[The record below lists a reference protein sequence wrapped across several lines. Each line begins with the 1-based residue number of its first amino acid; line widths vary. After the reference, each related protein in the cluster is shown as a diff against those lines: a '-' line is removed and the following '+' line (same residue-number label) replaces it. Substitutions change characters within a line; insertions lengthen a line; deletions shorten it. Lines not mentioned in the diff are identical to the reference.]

1 MEKYSDMYDCFVLA
15 NKLRNNNIG
24 KKMEF
29 TSSIYQGI
37 LEGKYHMYPYGIYNS
52 YTEYKKDALDF
63 YIKYNQEHF
72 LRIQIADSVYRHS
85 IGQKLVAL
93 SEIYPVLKS
102 LVGDATLYYTTKDNL
117 EQTLSLHW
125 SFSDKLEETA
135 KYQND
140 TAFDDASIEELII
153 FDDEENEDIKN
164 WFENTIG
171 LPIQLLPIII
181 SNLDDFLTHKD
192 NLTDE
197 DVEALKIL
205 ASNKTLTRK
214 K

>member
-15 NKLRNNNIG
+15 NKLRNNEIG

-37 LEGKYHMYPYGIYNS
+37 LEGKYHIYPYEIYNNFI
-52 YTEYKKDALDF
+52 EYKNDALDF
-63 YIKYNQEHF
+63 FIKYNQGHF
-72 LRIQIADSVYRHS
+72 LRLQIADSVYRHS
-85 IGQKLVAL
+85 IGQKLGVL
-93 SEIYPVLKS
+93 SEIYPVLKNF
-102 LVGDATLYYTTKDNL
+102 VGDATLYYTTKDDL

-125 SFSDKLEETA
+125 AFSDKLEEIA

-140 TAFDDASIEELII
+140 TAFDDTIIDELII

-164 WFENTIG
+164 WFENAIG
-171 LPIQLLPIII
+171 LPIQLLQIVI
-181 SNLDDFLTHKD
+181 SNLDDFLTHKE
-192 NLTDE
+192 NLTE
-197 DVEALKIL
+197 ENIEALKIL
-205 ASNKTLTRK
+205 ASNKTLARK